1 MARVIFAARPRE
13 KAAGLT
19 RLSGDTAMT
28 ATATSLRPLWRQ
40 LTWWT
45 VAFPIVMIVAIIR
58 HDTFLLNWIHVLSG
72 ALWTGADLFMGF
84 ILGPALRMM
93 DMRART
99 ALIAYFVPRTLLYFP
114 MVSLTAGTTG
124 WFLADWLGFTTS
136 ASPMYHLTV
145 ISLVLVA
152 VMTVMGLGFLL
163 PNSLRIWSE
172 LRQPEPNRERIVRI
186 NGINIWLAGTQGLLQ
201 IAIIIVMAKFVS

>member
-1 MARVIFAARPRE
+1 
-13 KAAGLT
+13 
-19 RLSGDTAMT
+19 MT
-28 ATATSLRPLWRQ
+28 VTTSPPPPPPPLPPLWRQ

-45 VAFPIVMIVAIIR
+45 LTFPIVMIVAIAR

-84 ILGPALRMM
+84 ILGPVLRRL

-99 ALIAYFVPRTLLYFP
+99 ALIAYLVPRTLLYFP

-124 WFLADWLGFTTS
+124 WFLVDWFGFTTA
-136 ASPMYHLTV
+136 ASPMYYLVV
-145 ISLVLVA
+145 ISLALVA

-163 PNSLRIWSE
+163 PNSLRIWWE
-172 LRQPEPNRERIVRI
+172 LRRPEPDVKRIVRI
-186 NGINIWLAGTQGLLQ
+186 NGINIWLAGTQGVLQ
-201 IAIIIVMAKFVS
+201 ITIILVMAKYVG